1 MAYEEA
7 VTFNRRTVIAG
18 ADLSAKQFYAITSF
32 SGNTVNVAAT
42 GKAIAG
48 ILQDNPVSGKAGC
61 VAYNGISKAAIAA
74 SQTITAGVT
83 MLEVGAGG
91 TLIANAAGIIV
102 ARALETLDG
111 SIAAVTYMAV
121 ELLPSNAAMV

>member
-7 VTFNRRTVIAG
+7 LTFNKRSVVAG
-18 ADLSAKQFYAITSF
+18 ADLSAKQYYGVTSF

-48 ILQDNPVSGKAGC
+48 ILQDKPTSGQAGC
-61 VAYNGISKAAIAA
+61 IAYAGVTKAAIAA

-83 MLEVGAGG
+83 MLEVGSGG
-91 TLIANAAGIIV
+91 TLIANSSGIIV
-102 ARALETLDG
+102 ARALGTLDG
-111 SIAAVTYMAV
+111 TIAAVTYMAV